1 MEALVNS
8 LNSLNPLR
16 ENEPEALVNS
26 LNSLNSLNPLRENK
40 NNDDKEVF

>member
-8 LNSLNPLR
+8 LNPLTSLR

-26 LNSLNSLNPLRENK
+26 LNSLNPLTSLRENK